1 MLNQTEVSAVQ
12 QYTRAI
18 LAILIAAP
26 LVSADVSPKTDLE
39 TLLSPSIARDQRD
52 AFDAFVANPQQF
64 IPQLKEI
71 LSSYTDAPLDLDRL
85 NAVFYLAAYTKDA
98 SLASPIMDV
107 VNRFTSSDEQES
119 ELGCIYMC
127 PVVFALVI
135 FDSCT
140 DWSLPE
146 PPAVGYGTVLYDAR
160 RDIDSFQNQPLVAE
174 HAKEHSSGVEAWNAR
189 LEKVAAM
196 TYTELLKAAGEANPD
211 TDLRFAAAFELQYR
225 TVTSDYLDEL
235 YWLAITG
242 EKFERDVNDA
252 SMQYRDAICRA
263 IYRAERAKQLGR

>member
-1 MLNQTEVSAVQ
+1 VQ
-12 QYTRAI
+12 QSIRAM
-18 LAILIAAP
+18 LAILIAGP
-26 LVSADVSPKTDLE
+26 LVTADVAPKTDLE
-39 TLLSPSIARDQRD
+39 SLLSPSDALDQRD
-52 AFDAFVANPQQF
+52 AFEAFVADPHPF
-64 IPQLKEI
+64 VPELKKM
-71 LSSYTDAPLDLDRL
+71 LSGYRDAPLDLDRL
-85 NAVFYLAAYTKDA
+85 NAAFYLAAYAKDA
-98 SLASPIMDV
+98 SLVPPIMDIL
-107 VNRFTSSDEQES
+107 NRFTSSDEQES
-119 ELGCIYMC
+119 ELGCIYIC

-135 FDSCT
+135 FGSCT
-140 DWSLPE
+140 NWDLPA
-146 PPAVGYGTVLYDAR
+146 PPTAGYGTVLYDAR
-160 RDIDSFQNQPLVAE
+160 GDIDSFQNQPLVAE
-174 HAKEHSSGVEAWNAR
+174 HAKEHSSGIAAWNVR
-189 LEKVAAM
+189 MEKVAAM